1 MFFHISLFYYMAKTI
16 GITGGIGSGKTTVCK
31 IFEVLGVPIFY
42 SDDEAKFIIE
52 NNEFVIQ
59 KIKNLFGNEAY
70 FENGKYNKSFVASK
84 IFHDKSLLLQLNS
97 IVHPIVIDA
106 NQLWNKR
113 NSHYP
118 YIINESALIFETG
131 KYKNFDKTILI
142 YSPEELRIKRVMI
155 RDDISRDNVLA
166 RIKNQMS
173 DLEKIKFADRVIINN
188 YGISLLRQIFKIHRD
203 FMK

>member
-1 MFFHISLFYYMAKTI
+1 MAKTI

-31 IFEVLGVPIFY
+31 IFEFLGVPIFY

-70 FENGKYNKSFVASK
+70 FENGNYNKTFVASK
-84 IFHDKSLLLQLNS
+84 IFNDKSLLHQLNS
-97 IVHPIVIDA
+97 IVHPEVIEA
-106 NQLWNKR
+106 NNIWNIKH
-113 NSHYP
+113 NHFP

-131 KYKNFDKTILI
+131 KFKNLDYTILV
-142 YSPEELRIKRVMI
+142 YSPLELRIERVIKR
-155 RDDISRDNVLA
+155 DGISRDKVLE
-166 RIKNQMS
+166 RIQNQMS
-173 DLEKIKFADRVIINN
+173 DIEKIKITDRVIINN
-188 YGISLLRQIFKIHRD
+188 NEISLLGQIFKIHRD